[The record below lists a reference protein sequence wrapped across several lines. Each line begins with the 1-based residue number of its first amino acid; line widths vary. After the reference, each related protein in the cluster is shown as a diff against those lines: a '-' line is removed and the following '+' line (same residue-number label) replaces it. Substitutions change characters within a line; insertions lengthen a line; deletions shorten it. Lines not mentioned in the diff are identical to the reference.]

1 LSAIP
6 ETVKYQHT
14 YLTKASE
21 VFVFDLMKGWNSGRN
36 SRIREKGGAETIFQ
50 IKRNMVLL
58 SGREEGAAADG
69 R

>member
-6 ETVKYQHT
+6 ETVKCQHT

-21 VFVFDLMKGWNSGRN
+21 VFVFDLMKGWNSGRK

-50 IKRNMVLL
+50 IKCNMVLL
-58 SGREEGAAADG
+58 SGREEGAAVDG